1 MSLPGGTDGDDATS
15 AVTLQFRHDQKNS
28 GVSRHGQLHPG
39 RRLRVEYDPA
49 RLLPEDTTRSTVT
62 DVVCHVRFQPA
73 CEQLSGSLVQQAG
86 FAGNHARAPR
96 PLTFEVR
103 IPSGTTQVEVWF
115 EGRAPTGTIGWDSR
129 YGQNYTFPVVDEGL
143 PIPERSVE
151 LRPGARV
158 DASRI
163 RVVEDA
169 ASKDQV
175 AMGGRGT
182 RLRTALV
189 VRARIAE
196 PSASSIVWADLHVFD
211 ATGELIHTGEIALE
225 EGETS
230 QADEVMRL
238 WDAEVYPGSGGASGM
253 GVWSRPDA
261 HTINYRIYC
270 QVNDQVFTDG
280 VLHQFEVPADTDVRP
295 IPGGW

>member
-1 MSLPGGTDGDDATS
+1 MSLTGGIDRDDATS

-39 RRLRVEYDPA
+39 GRLRVEYDPA
-49 RLLPEDTTRSTVT
+49 RLLPEGVTRTTAEVI
-62 DVVCHVRFQPA
+62 CHVRFQPTGERRSGGLV
-73 CEQLSGSLVQQAG
+73 EQPGSVQ
-86 FAGNHARAPR
+86 NHARVPR
-96 PLTFEVR
+96 PSIFEVG
-103 IPSGTTQVEVWF
+103 IPIGSTQVEVWF
-115 EGRAPTGTIGWDSR
+115 EGRASTGTTGWDSR
-129 YGQNYTFPVVDEGL
+129 YGQNYTFPVVDQGL
-143 PIPERSVE
+143 PIPEPSVK
-151 LRPGARV
+151 LRPGTRV
-158 DASRI
+158 DATRI
-163 RVVEDA
+163 SVVEDA

-196 PSASSIVWADLHVFD
+196 PSASAIVWADLHVFD

-225 EGETS
+225 EAEPS
-230 QADEVMRL
+230 EADEVLRV

-261 HTINYRIYC
+261 HTIHYRLYC
-270 QVNDQVFTDG
+270 QVNDEVFTDG
-280 VLHQFEVPADTDVRP
+280 VLHQFDVPADTDVRP